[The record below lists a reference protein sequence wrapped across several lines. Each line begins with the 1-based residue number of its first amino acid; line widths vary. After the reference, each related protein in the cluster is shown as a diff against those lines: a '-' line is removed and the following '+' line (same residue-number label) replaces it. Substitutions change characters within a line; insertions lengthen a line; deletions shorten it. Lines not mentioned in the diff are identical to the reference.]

1 MNYYSGAIREL
12 IKDALT
18 SDQLKDLISDDFYS
32 LYNDV
37 KDRSLPDQRRELL
50 DYAQKNGE
58 IPDLL
63 NAIEKINPKVF
74 QEFKDKLNE
83 QESLQTL
90 SNILTPIKFAEVVR
104 VFRVSLPEVPHYQI
118 PNTLDALLK
127 YVADIPGEQNKTKPL
142 WQFINFLIQETSLE
156 VKHKDAIK
164 AWAKTQNIPVDAAN
178 VMVQQQSKAKETY
191 LMIKVK
197 LHPPGEKYL
206 VSAAISEDPTP
217 FQLEKKTKE
226 TYLDIAIPPDPQYS
240 PGYSQAQL
248 PDILSELIASC
259 GSQVALSDL
268 VVQWFLPLELISLPV
283 EHWQIKIGRQNPT
296 SWERCKTVIIRSSD
310 RHFSADYRSVLGEW
324 KKYWKCLL
332 NNLESI
338 SGGSLASLDSMTT
351 VAEIIRGD
359 NTVIG
364 CKFIEHEDSDYQ
376 INFWDNLLGQGLPIA
391 LWSRHP
397 SPDQTETMEIIN
409 AVAGCTLVELPNS
422 LTQHR
427 RESQASPAQLS
438 LLWDNPFRPF
448 PDIQYES
455 Y

>member
-1 MNYYSGAIREL
+1 MSYDLGIIRRL
-12 IKDALT
+12 IEKALT
-18 SDQLKDLISDDFYS
+18 KSQFKNLLFDHFPS
-32 LYNDV
+32 LYEETEGE
-37 KDRSLPDQRRELL
+37 SLPDRRRKLVEYADKQQTIPRLL
-50 DYAQKNGE
+50 EVLQEYNST
-58 IPDLL
+58 
-63 NAIEKINPKVF
+63 VY
-74 QEFKDKLNE
+74 QEFNNKLTKD
-83 QESLQTL
+83 ESLQELT
-90 SNILTPIKFAEVVR
+90 NILPQIDFDIYRK
-104 VFRVSLPEVPHYQI
+104 VFRESLPEMQHRPI
-118 PNTLDALLK
+118 PATLDDLLK
-127 YVADIPGEQNKTKPL
+127 LVAGIPGDQDQSNPL
-142 WQFINFLIQETSLE
+142 GRFIYSLIQENFL
-156 VKHKDAIK
+156 DASHQEEIK
-164 AWAKTQNIPVDAAN
+164 AWARTQNITLEAIP
-178 VMVQQQSKAKETY
+178 QESEAKETY

-197 LHPPGEKYL
+197 LHPPDKYL
-206 VSAAISEDPTP
+206 VSAAISEDPDP
-217 FQLEKKTKE
+217 FQTETVRNE

>member
-1 MNYYSGAIREL
+1 MSYDLGIIRRL
-12 IKDALT
+12 IEKALT
-18 SDQLKDLISDDFYS
+18 ESQFKDLLFDHFPS
-32 LYNDV
+32 LYEETQGE
-37 KDRSLPDQRRELL
+37 SLPDRRRKLVEYADRQQKIPRLL
-50 DYAQKNGE
+50 EVLQEY
-58 IPDLL
+58 
-63 NAIEKINPKVF
+63 NPTVY
-74 QEFKDKLNE
+74 QEFRNALTQD
-83 QESLQTL
+83 ESLQELT
-90 SNILTPIKFAEVVR
+90 NILPQIDFDIYRR
-104 VFRVSLPEVPHYQI
+104 VFRESLPEMQHRPI
-118 PNTLDALLK
+118 PATLDDLLK
-127 YVADIPGEQNKTKPL
+127 LVAGIPGDQDQSNPL
-142 WQFINFLIQETSLE
+142 GRFIYSLIQENFL
-156 VKHKDAIK
+156 DASHQEEII
-164 AWAKTQNIPVDAAN
+164 AWARTQNIALEAI
-178 VMVQQQSKAKETY
+178 QQESEAKETY

-197 LHPPGEKYL
+197 LHPPDKYL
-206 VSAAISEDPTP
+206 VSAAISEDPDP
-217 FQLEKKTKE
+217 FQTETVRNE